1 MKKLLLGNRVIIEG
15 FTLWIGSVGLWF
27 LFTYYFY
34 SPIESNYGQGGGA
47 VFYAVLTIILAVV
60 AVWILSARRKE
71 MGDKISSAAF
81 VILNLIPFMF
91 CGTWIWLFMH
101 SFD

>member
-15 FTLWIGSVGLWF
+15 FTLWIGSIGLWF

-34 SPIESNYGQGGGA
+34 SPIESNYGQGGDA

-60 AVWILSARRKE
+60 AV
-71 MGDKISSAAF
+71 
-81 VILNLIPFMF
+81 
-91 CGTWIWLFMH
+91 
-101 SFD
+101 